1 MGISI
6 NDVTMK
12 FHEVKALDHISLEI
26 GEGMFGLLGENGAG
40 KTTLMRIL
48 TTLLKPESGTV
59 TINGISLEPDNYSK
73 IQKQV
78 GYLPQELG
86 LYPSL
91 TVWESL
97 MYMGSL
103 MGLSKKECRER
114 LEYYLEKTSLLDHRK
129 KKNKQLSGG
138 MKRRVGLVQAMLHNP
153 QVLIVDEPTAG
164 LDPEERIRIRNLL
177 MDFSKERTVFL
188 STHVVEDLAATCTD
202 MAVLKKGRAIYQGAL
217 AQAVEAAH
225 GKVWSGIFQ
234 TEEELMNRKEKLLI
248 SSKQYTSRGLEVKII
263 SDNEVKDCKQVD
275 TPTLED
281 AYIYMIHYNS

>member
-1 MGISI
+1 MGISV

-103 MGLSKKECRER
+103 MGISKKECRER
-114 LEYYLEKTSLLDHRK
+114 LEYYLEKTSLLEHRK

-217 AQAVEAAH
+217 TQAVEAAH